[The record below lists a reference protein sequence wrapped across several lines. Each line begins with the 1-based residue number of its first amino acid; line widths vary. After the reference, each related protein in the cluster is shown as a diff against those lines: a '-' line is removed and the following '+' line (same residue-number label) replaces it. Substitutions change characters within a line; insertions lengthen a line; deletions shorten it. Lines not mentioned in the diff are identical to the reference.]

1 MSEGFKRRY
10 GRWGAAS
17 ESESVWKEVER
28 GSDVRGVQAVY
39 VQGPARKGLRLIRD
53 GDDATME

>member
-1 MSEGFKRRY
+1 MNPNGIMVFTD
-10 GRWGAAS
+10 G

-39 VQGPARKGLRLIRD
+39 VQREKGLRLIRD

>member
-39 VQGPARKGLRLIRD
+39 VQREKD
-53 GDDATME
+53 YV

>member
-39 VQGPARKGLRLIRD
+39 VQREKGLRLIRD